1 MTINRTVTHSS
12 FQQELLKK
20 MAHQVLLQ
28 LFVVGNDAIVNNN
41 KLWKKGSKREK
52 ISESKQLL

>member
-1 MTINRTVTHSS
+1 
-12 FQQELLKK
+12 